1 MPVTEYDKT
10 ELEQNLTSRNT
21 WMRLIYMLL
30 FGFIF
35 WLSSMV
41 LVVVVVLQFLHV
53 LIAGKGNDNLSLF
66 GGQLGVYFRQIIDFL
81 CYNDEQQPFP
91 FGDWPNTGG
100 GTRMAPA
107 EKPARA
113 KTSKKKTSRKKTSN

>member
-21 WMRLIYMLL
+21 WIRLIYMLL

-35 WLSSMV
+35 WLSSMI

-66 GGQLGVYFRQIIDFL
+66 GR
-81 CYNDEQQPFP
+81 
-91 FGDWPNTGG
+91 
-100 GTRMAPA
+100 
-107 EKPARA
+107 
-113 KTSKKKTSRKKTSN
+113 